1 MDANYD
7 AAINHFLE
15 SGQTAKALEA
25 SIKAK
30 QWGKAAQIVDVL
42 EDNDLAKR
50 YYGKI
55 ADHHASIGDLEVKL
69 LRRAEMLYIEAKM
82 HREAIE
88 MYNKASRWA
97 DSYRLAAEFMGDDSN
112 QMYEELAQTME
123 DNGRL
128 KDAEEA
134 SI

>member
-1 MDANYD
+1 
-7 AAINHFLE
+7 
-15 SGQTAKALEA
+15 EA

-42 EDNDLAKR
+42 EDNDLAKQ

-55 ADHHASIGDLEVKL
+55 ADHHASIGDLE
-69 LRRAEMLYIEAKM
+69 RAEMLYIEAKM

-97 DSYRLAAEFMGDDSN
+97 DSYRLAAEFMGDDSD
-112 QMYEELAQTME
+112 QMYEELAQKME

-128 KDAEEA
+128 KDAEQA